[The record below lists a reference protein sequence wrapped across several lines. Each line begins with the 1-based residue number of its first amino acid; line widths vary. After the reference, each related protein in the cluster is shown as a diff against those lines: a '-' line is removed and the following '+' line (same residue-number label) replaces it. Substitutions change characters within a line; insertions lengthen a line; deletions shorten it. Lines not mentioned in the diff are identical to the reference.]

1 MTYHR
6 RICAFTNTP
15 ISLVD
20 PASVQLTF
28 VDLDSEGKMIKG
40 QIRIYDC
47 CGDIR
52 RRGDI
57 DTLLT
62 QKLSETYAF
71 E

>member
-28 VDLDSEGKMIKG
+28 AKLDKNGRVIKDDLI
-40 QIRIYDC
+40 IYDC

-52 RRGDI
+52 KRGDI
-57 DTLLT
+57 DALLT
-62 QKLSETYAF
+62 MKLEQ
-71 E
+71 ERN